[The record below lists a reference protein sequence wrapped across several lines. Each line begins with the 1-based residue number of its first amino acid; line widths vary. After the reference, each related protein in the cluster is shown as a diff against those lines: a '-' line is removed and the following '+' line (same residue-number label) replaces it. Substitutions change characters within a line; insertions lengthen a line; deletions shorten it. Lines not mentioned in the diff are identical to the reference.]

1 MSWVAR
7 IEKAEY
13 CMSDIEQAKSLL
25 RLARRDFN
33 ALLGMECSPL
43 FADEIFGFHAQQAIE
58 KALKA
63 WLCSKN
69 LLYPLTHELT
79 RLLVLL
85 EKAGAEI
92 QAFVELD
99 EFTAYAVEARYAEGD
114 PDDTSL
120 DRMDAIRKIGALLDH
135 VGTIITPAI

>member
-1 MSWVAR
+1 
-7 IEKAEY
+7 
-13 CMSDIEQAKSLL
+13 MSDIEQAKSLL
-25 RLARRDFN
+25 RLAQRDFN
-33 ALLGMECSPL
+33 ALLGMEHSSL

-85 EKAGAEI
+85 EQAGADIET
-92 QAFVELD
+92 FMDLD
-99 EFTAYAVEARYAEGD
+99 EYTAYAVEARYAEGD
-114 PDDTSL
+114 PDDANL
-120 DRMDAIRKIGALLDH
+120 DRALAIRKVGALLDH
-135 VGTIITPAI
+135 VGTIITAEI